1 MIRFYRS
8 RPASILVG
16 LATSAFANTAI
27 AQGAT
32 ISGTVKSTQGQALEA
47 ASVRIAELNV
57 ALGTDKDGTYLIR
70 LAPERVRGQVV
81 TLSVRAIGYKPQ
93 SKQITIGTGMQDH
106 DFALEYDV
114 NRVSEVVVSGSRD
127 TVRTSRPVEKQ
138 LAFTVDKGGYASSP
152 ASSDFSQHLFPPEL
166 IMQHQARL
174 KLTEQQR
181 DAIVAEINKVQATAT
196 QVQWRVGDESEK
208 LAELLRRE
216 TVSEADVLAQ
226 AERLITQETA
236 VKRAQLSM
244 LIRIRNI
251 LTPEQREI
259 LQYRR
264 RFPGTP

>member
-16 LATSAFANTAI
+16 LATSAFANTAL

-114 NRVSEVVVSGSRD
+114 NRVSEVVVTDAQVD
-127 TVRTSRPVEKQ
+127 TVRRNARKQ

-181 DAIVAEINKVQATAT
+181 DGIVAEINKLQATAT

>member
-16 LATSAFANTAI
+16 LATSVFANTAL

-47 ASVRIAELNV
+47 ASVQIAELNV

-70 LAPERVRGQVV
+70 LAPERVRGQVA

-114 NRVSEVVVSGSRD
+114 NRVSEVVVTDAQVD
-127 TVRTSRPVEKQ
+127 TVRRNARKQ
-138 LAFTVDKGGYASSP
+138 LAFTVDKGGYVSSP

-181 DAIVAEINKVQATAT
+181 DGIVAEINKLQATAT

-208 LAELLRRE
+208 LAELLQRE

-226 AERLITQETA
+226 AERLIMQETA

-259 LQYRR
+259 LQFRR
-264 RFPGTP
+264 KLPGAP